1 MNSEDPRHTAPSGP
15 SRTRNRHATEE
26 ALIAAACTAFA
37 EIGYESTT
45 TKLIAERAGC
55 SEALI
60 QRYFNGKEGLLLAVL
75 RHEDTE
81 YEIEFLR
88 RPLCSNLAEEAR
100 EAFTHALDVMAI
112 RSRKLRIVLSRVL
125 IEPSFRSDFNRI
137 CIYREKKSEAM
148 MRFMRYR
155 AAGMLSLDLD
165 VESVVEML
173 MGLSFDISF
182 LHRELLDADTVKQ
195 QDLVNQFAL
204 MFGRAVSSHGVT
216 RHSVKESSASV

>member
-1 MNSEDPRHTAPSGP
+1 MNKEVSHHTVPLRP
-15 SRTRNRHATEE
+15 SRVRNRQATEE
-26 ALIAAACTAFA
+26 ALIAAAGTAFA
-37 EIGYESTT
+37 EIGYEGTT

-75 RHEDTE
+75 GHEDTE

-88 RPLCSNLAEEAR
+88 RPLCSDLAEEAR
-100 EAFTHALDVMAI
+100 EAFTHALEVMAI

-125 IEPSFRSDFNRI
+125 IDPSFRPDFNRI
-137 CIYREKKSEAM
+137 CIYREMKSEAV

-155 AAGMLSLDLD
+155 AAGMLCLDLD
-165 VESVVEML
+165 IESVVEML
-173 MGLSFDISF
+173 MGLSFEISF

-195 QDLVNQFAL
+195 QDLVKQFAF
-204 MFGRAVSSHGVT
+204 MFGRAVSRLDVT
-216 RHSVKESSASV
+216 RHAAKESPASV